1 MNSKKDFLQIPKC
14 IWLTGL
20 SGAGKSTI
28 AQAVCDQLQAQGRLA
43 YVLDGDVL
51 RTGLNSNLGFSDQ
64 DRSENTRRVA
74 EVARLMVDAGV
85 TVLVALI
92 SPFQQ
97 DRMKAKALF
106 PAGQFFEVFVDAPL
120 PACMRR
126 DVKGLYAKAQ
136 HGEITAMTGISSP
149 YEPPTNPDLHLQT
162 GVDTLDNCVGQV
174 LKLVHEDFSLG

>member
-1 MNSKKDFLQIPKC
+1 MNHKPYCLWF
-14 IWLTGL
+14 TGL

-28 AQAVCDQLQAQGRLA
+28 AQAVCQQLQAQGRLA

-51 RTGLNSNLGFSDQ
+51 RTGLNSNLGFSTQ

-92 SPFQQ
+92 SPFEQ

-106 PAGQFFEVFVDAPL
+106 PEGHFFEVFVDAPL
-120 PACMRR
+120 SVCVHR
-126 DVKGLYAKAQ
+126 DVKGLYAKSQ
-136 HGEITAMTGISSP
+136 QGEITAMTGISSP
-149 YEPPTNPDLHLQT
+149 YEAPTNPDVWLHSGT
-162 GVDTLDNCVGQV
+162 DSLDNCVRQV
-174 LKLVHEDFSLG
+174 LKLVFED